1 MTPLPLSIAFA
12 HLMARKRQSAVS
24 ISGVTLGVA
33 IFIGIAAMMN
43 GFHNYFLSQLVD
55 TNPHIVIS
63 DEFREAAPQPLTA
76 LHPDG
81 AVEVRRV
88 LPRDPVRGISGAAAI
103 LEALNASDGV
113 AAAPSLTGQV
123 ILRRAGRDYAITG
136 IGVEAPRE
144 ERVTDIVHDMVEGSF
159 GALASEPNGLI
170 IGRELADKMG
180 VGLGDSVV
188 ASTTATGHT
197 SLKIVGIFHTGIDV
211 EDQTWGIVPLTR
223 QQAMQNRPRVVNQIH
238 VRLDDVSRSIPL
250 AGQIERRWGFKAAA
264 WEETYAR
271 VLDVF
276 ALQDKIMFLTTASIL
291 IVAGFG
297 IFNVISTIV
306 MEKARDIAIM
316 RSIGMPG
323 ASVVAIFLI
332 EGIVVGVIGMI
343 MGWFAGWGLSALI
356 HLMPAPTGRAGDV
369 LPIKLTPLSYL
380 EASVIAL
387 LSAAG
392 AAWLPARKAACADPL
407 TIIRGSA

>member
-1 MTPLPLSIAFA
+1 MTPLPLSIASA
-12 HLMARKRQSAVS
+12 HLTARKRQTAVS
-24 ISGVTLGVA
+24 IGGVALGVA
-33 IFIGIAAMMN
+33 IFIGIAALMN

-55 TNPHIVIS
+55 TNPHIVLS
-63 DEFREAAPQPLTA
+63 DEFREAAPQPLVA
-76 LHPDG
+76 LHPEG

-103 LEALNASDGV
+103 LEALNAMDGV

-136 IGVEAPRE
+136 IGVDAARE
-144 ERVTDIVHDMVEGSF
+144 ERVTDIVHDMVEGAF
-159 GALASEPNGLI
+159 DALASEPNGLL
-170 IGRELADKMG
+170 IGRELASKMG

-188 ASTTATGHT
+188 ASTTAAGQT

-211 EDQTWGIVPLTR
+211 EDQYWGIVPLTR

-250 AGQIERRWGFKAAA
+250 AGQIERRWGFKAAP

-271 VLDVF
+271 ILDVF

-291 IVAGFG
+291 VVAGFG

-323 ASVVAIFLI
+323 ASVVAIFLV

-343 MGWFAGWGLSALI
+343 LGWFAGWGLSALI

-387 LSAAG
+387 LSASG
-392 AAWLPARKAACADPL
+392 AAWLPARKAAGADPL
-407 TIIRGSA
+407 TIIRGAA